1 MWDIVGHEKQVK
13 FLAKGIEKHRLAH
26 AYLFVGPGG
35 VGKLTVALAF
45 AKALNC
51 QRRKDGT
58 FCGQC
63 KSCLTIDQASHPDVH
78 LISPESDKSGE
89 ISIAQI
95 KKLCR
100 DFTLSALSG
109 FYKVGIIDGADI
121 LGLPAANAFLKTLEE
136 PLGKTTFIL
145 TSASGQ
151 ILPTI
156 SSRCQILKFPS
167 LSILK
172 VEEYLKAQGVAQAK
186 KIARISMGRPGLAL
200 SAVKNPEILKK
211 QENLIDDLISL
222 LTAGVAYRFKYV
234 EAISREM
241 VKDVLSCWILFFRDI
256 LISGYNCSD
265 LAVFSQRAAKIKNF
279 SRARIIDIIK
289 TIKRTYEIIT
299 STNVNHRLALEVM
312 MLDL

>member
-1 MWDIVGHEKQVK
+1 MWGIVGHEKQVK
-13 FLAKGIEKHRLAH
+13 FLKKAIEKHCMAH
-26 AYLFVGPGG
+26 AYLFAGPGG

-51 QRRKDGT
+51 QERKDGT

-63 KSCLTIDQASHPDVH
+63 QSCLTIDQRNHPDVH
-78 LISPESDKSGE
+78 LIGPESDKSGE
-89 ISIAQI
+89 ISITQI
-95 KKLCR
+95 RKLRR

-109 FYKVGIIDGADI
+109 FYKVGIIEGADI

-136 PLGKTTFIL
+136 PLGNTTYIL

-172 VEEYLKAQGVAQAK
+172 VEEHLKTQGVAQAGR
-186 KIARISMGRPGLAL
+186 IARISMGRPGLAL
-200 SAVKNPEILKK
+200 SAVKHPEILKK

-222 LTAGVAYRFKYV
+222 LAAGVAYRFKYA
-234 EAISREM
+234 ETISQET

-256 LISGYNCSD
+256 LLSGYNCSD

-279 SRARIIDIIK
+279 SRGRIIDIIK
-289 TIKRTYEIIT
+289 NIKRTYEIIS

-312 MLDL
+312 MLNL

>member
-1 MWDIVGHEKQVK
+1 MWGIVGHEKQVK
-13 FLAKGIEKHRLAH
+13 FLKNGIKKHRLAH
-26 AYLFVGPGG
+26 AYLFVGPEG

-51 QRRKDGT
+51 QERKDGT

-63 KSCLTIDQASHPDVH
+63 RSCLTINQGSHSDVH

-109 FYKVGIIDGADI
+109 FYKVGIIEGADI
-121 LGLPAANAFLKTLEE
+121 LGLAAANAFLKTLEE
-136 PLGKTTFIL
+136 PLGEATFIL
-145 TSASGQ
+145 TSASGR

-172 VEEYLKAQGVAQAK
+172 IEEHLKAQGVAQAERL
-186 KIARISMGRPGLAL
+186 ARISMGRPGLAL
-200 SAVKNPEILKK
+200 SAVKDPEILKK
-211 QENLIDDLISL
+211 RESLIDDLVLL
-222 LTAGVAYRFKYV
+222 LTAGIAHRFKYV
-234 EAISREM
+234 EAISRET

-256 LISGYNCSD
+256 LLSGYHCSD
-265 LAVFSQRAAKIKNF
+265 LAVFSQRAAKINNF
-279 SRARIIDIIK
+279 SRVKIIDIIK
-289 TIKRTYEIIT
+289 TIKRTDEIIS

-312 MLDL
+312 MLNL